1 MGDLRTSRASVH
13 EWTGSR
19 SAEPVTVSTF
29 HDYVC
34 RRGGPHYLAKYD
46 HGFYEFA
53 VDVLDDPKL
62 FSSGSDASPDRR
74 HFYQAAAQQLAFMMT
89 ALDQRLSDLETGRL
103 IRMVLHAERGAMFSM
118 SVTPK
123 NYVLAIVFGAAA
135 AVKGRAT
142 RVLPHVDLVRDA
154 DRFVSG
160 IADGLRD
167 RLGIPSQNPG
177 GWKTSMPAV
186 EAPSAAPPVP
196 EVSSAEASSAEA
208 SPTETPSPEAPARGE
223 AVRSAVQL
231 RSSPLSTLGGRLPDL
246 LSPDELI
253 YLAHCRTGDIL
264 AEADLLDHEQVIEL
278 RPPHLPPSA
287 MRTLYRRMAEEFAM
301 FTRQLSQLARQA
313 IRGRMLRIVLDVE
326 QGAFFY
332 YRLGPRDYLVGV
344 TTNQKRVSQ
353 ADQAMGELVAGLI
366 GAGVSFGQ

>member
-1 MGDLRTSRASVH
+1 M
-13 EWTGSR
+13 
-19 SAEPVTVSTF
+19 
-29 HDYVC
+29 
-34 RRGGPHYLAKYD
+34 
-46 HGFYEFA
+46 
-53 VDVLDDPKL
+53 DVLDDPKL

-186 EAPSAAPPVP
+186 EAPSAEPPVP
-196 EVSSAEASSAEA
+196 EVPSAEASSAKASSTEAPSTEAPSTEA
-208 SPTETPSPEAPARGE
+208 SSTEASSPDAPMPDAPSPEAPARGE

-231 RSSPLSTLGGRLPDL
+231 RSSPLSTLGGRLSDL

-253 YLAHCRTGDIL
+253 YLAHCRRGDIL